1 MQASPHRPKIDPQEA
16 LKWLAALRRGVGRPE
31 GADFIGHK
39 KSAGA
44 MPGLRR

>member
-1 MQASPHRPKIDPQEA
+1 MQASPHRRKIDPQEA
-16 LKWLAALRRGVGRPE
+16 VKWLAALRRGVGSPE
-31 GADFIGHK
+31 GADFVEHK